1 MRSAAARATL
11 LPVADRRERWQ
22 VAAQRAADL
31 AWPGRP
37 QTWRELPARLRG
49 TASELLRL
57 TTAAVLA
64 WLIAA
69 RLTGTV
75 YDLTSALTALLV
87 LQASA
92 YSTVR
97 MGLLRVG
104 AVLTGVLVA
113 VAFSSLAGLT
123 WWSLAAVIAA
133 SLVLAKVFRLG
144 AQALEVPISAMLIL
158 GVSSP
163 DLVAEARVVHTLV
176 GAGVGVLFNL
186 MLPAAVPT
194 RRASSQVLRVAYAA
208 AECLDGASR
217 ALVAGRVRRGDL
229 EEWGD
234 QARAVS
240 GLVARASAAVHQ
252 VEEARKLNP
261 RAIGTRNVEPVL
273 RSGLDRLEGCVLAIR
288 ALFVILL
295 QELPGEPPDEQ
306 QPPDRAGS
314 PTYDEDARQA
324 FAVVLSDIADC
335 LRAFGQL
342 VRAEAEENQEEAER
356 ALAMSLEILRETRAI
371 LTELLISRP
380 GSDAGLWLLRGS
392 ILAAVDQVLIELDL
406 ERRARQRE
414 EWQRR
419 SALTLPLL
427 TGLSV
432 PPRMRRGR

>member
-1 MRSAAARATL
+1 M
-11 LPVADRRERWQ
+11 
-22 VAAQRAADL
+22 AAQRAADL

-49 TASELLRL
+49 TVSELLRL

-217 ALVAGRVRRGDL
+217 ALVAGRVRRSDL

-234 QARAVS
+234 QARVVS

-261 RAIGTRNVEPVL
+261 RALGTRNVEPVL

-295 QELPGEPPDEQ
+295 QELPDEPPDEQ
-306 QPPDRAGS
+306 QLPDRPGS
-314 PTYDEDARQA
+314 PTYDEEARQA

-356 ALAMSLEILRETRAI
+356 ALATSLEILRETRAI